1 MQASH
6 QRYRTWIIYSCRLMI
21 WVLAGLYLIV
31 EGREIT
37 QLRQLT
43 TFSIFAV
50 LFVVGSFQVSVSR
63 LLLGVNTSLRR
74 AASNAYR
81 ASVLMFIASIVAIV
95 DGCMDVVIGSFSGNI
110 SVILAPLLVLGWLV
124 NLACIGLALWSM
136 EIFLGVIKPA
146 LTLSDSGWRIGADKG
161 G

>member
-1 MQASH
+1 
-6 QRYRTWIIYSCRLMI
+6 MI
-21 WVLAGLYLIV
+21 WALAALYLTV

-63 LLLGVNTSLRR
+63 LLLSV
-74 AASNAYR
+74 ASRKEASDAYR
-81 ASVLMFIASIVAIV
+81 ASIRMFLASLLAVI
-95 DGCMDVVIGSFSGNI
+95 DGCMDVAISGMTA
-110 SVILAPLLVLGWLV
+110 SVTPLLAPLLLLGWLV

-146 LTLSDSGWRIGADKG
+146 LTLSDSGWKG
-161 G
+161 NSD